1 MEPQNKVASIL
12 NTVTTI
18 TILGTVI
25 FLLLL
30 IKQCN
35 DNYISI
41 LETPNNQPKIDSLT
55 QVVANLDGTLT
66 KYKTDIAVLKDT
78 IIVYKGTLAA
88 NQERINA
95 LRKARNVV
103 QVKIL
108 NDAEIAEFVRTNYA
122 SIMDTL
128 KRTAPV
134 VQIPK
139 AVTNQLINDVK
150 LNSVY
155 IEEIFLLD
163 STLNIC
169 TQVTAQQDSLVKMY
183 ETVNDTLTKG
193 FVTLQAIN
201 NEQKLQ
207 ITSLKDTNEKQ
218 NKKYRKLERIVY
230 IAGGAIIGAFL
241 IRDNQK

>member
-1 MEPQNKVASIL
+1 MEQQNKVTSIL
-12 NTVTTI
+12 NTVTTVA
-18 TILGTVI
+18 LLATVI

-41 LETPNNQPKIDSLT
+41 LETPDNQPKIDSLT

-66 KYKTDIAVLKDT
+66 KYKADIAVLNDT
-78 IIVYKGTLAA
+78 IMIYKGTLAV
-88 NQERINA
+88 NQEKINT
-95 LRKARNVV
+95 LRKARKVT

-122 SIMDTL
+122 CIMDTL

-150 LNSVY
+150 LNSIYV
-155 IEEIFLLD
+155 EEIFLLD
-163 STLNIC
+163 SSLNIC
-169 TQVTAQQDSLVKMY
+169 NQITAQQDSLVKMY
-183 ETVNDTLTKG
+183 EIVNDTLTQG

-207 ITSLKDTNEKQ
+207 ITSLKDINQKQ
-218 NKKYRKLERIVY
+218 AKKYTRLERIVY

-241 IRDNQK
+241 IRDAQK

>member
-12 NTVTTI
+12 NTVTTVA
-18 TILGTVI
+18 LLATVI

-41 LETPNNQPKIDSLT
+41 LETPDNQPKIDSLT

-66 KYKTDIAVLKDT
+66 KYKADIAVLQDT
-78 IIVYKGTLAA
+78 IIVYKGTLAV
-88 NQERINA
+88 NQEKINT
-95 LRKARNVV
+95 LRKARKMT

-150 LNSVY
+150 LNNVY
-155 IEEIFLLD
+155 VEEIFLLD
-163 STLNIC
+163 SSLNIC
-169 TQVTAQQDSLVKMY
+169 NKITAQQDSLVKMY
-183 ETVNDTLTKG
+183 EIVNDTLTQG

-207 ITSLKDTNEKQ
+207 ITSLKDINQKQ
-218 NKKYRKLERIVY
+218 AKKYTRLERIIY

-241 IRDNQK
+241 IKDSQK

>member
-1 MEPQNKVASIL
+1 MEQQNKVTSIL

-18 TILGTVI
+18 AILGTVI

-41 LETPNNQPKIDSLT
+41 LETPDNQPKIDSLT

-66 KYKTDIAVLKDT
+66 KYKADIAVLNDT
-78 IIVYKGTLAA
+78 IMIYKGTLAV
-88 NQERINA
+88 NQEKINT
-95 LRKARNVV
+95 LRKARKVT

-122 SIMDTL
+122 CIMDTL
-128 KRTAPV
+128 SKKPAV
-134 VQIPK
+134 VHMPK
-139 AVTNQLINDVK
+139 TVANQMINDVK
-150 LNSVY
+150 LNNVY

-163 STLNIC
+163 SALNTCNKI
-169 TQVTAQQDSLVKMY
+169 TAYQDSLVQVY

-201 NEQKLQ
+201 SEQKLQ
-207 ITSLKDTNEKQ
+207 ITSLKDINQKQ
-218 NKKYRKLERIVY
+218 AKKYTRLERIVY

-241 IRDNQK
+241 INNSQK